1 MFERVV
7 DREPIALSELSR
19 DEVAA
24 LITVLDWVEDILD
37 GLPEKTAVRSA
48 LAKADLLAPM
58 RRLAGRGFVGRQR
71 ELGQL
76 DDYVFAGS
84 PPPAPLFVFGPG
96 GVGKS
101 TLLARFIL
109 DRVEPRNVPFVY
121 IDIDRPTVR
130 PDRPLTLLLEAIR
143 QLQLQLGL
151 PLQETDAFI
160 KEMTYAMGRQ
170 EATRHLESAGPGF
183 FPASPRLEAD
193 VRECGSLTASNCVS
207 C

>member
-1 MFERVV
+1 MFETSGG
-7 DREPIALSELSR
+7 REPIAFSDLSR

-58 RRLAGRGFVGRQR
+58 RRLAGRGFVGRQP

-84 PPPAPLFVFGPG
+84 PPPATLFVFGPG

-101 TLLARFIL
+101 TLLATSSSTEWSRRTCPLSTSISTG
-109 DRVEPRNVPFVY
+109 PPCG
-121 IDIDRPTVR
+121 PTAR
-130 PDRPLTLLLEAIR
+130 
-143 QLQLQLGL
+143 
-151 PLQETDAFI
+151 
-160 KEMTYAMGRQ
+160 
-170 EATRHLESAGPGF
+170 
-183 FPASPRLEAD
+183 
-193 VRECGSLTASNCVS
+193 
-207 C
+207 